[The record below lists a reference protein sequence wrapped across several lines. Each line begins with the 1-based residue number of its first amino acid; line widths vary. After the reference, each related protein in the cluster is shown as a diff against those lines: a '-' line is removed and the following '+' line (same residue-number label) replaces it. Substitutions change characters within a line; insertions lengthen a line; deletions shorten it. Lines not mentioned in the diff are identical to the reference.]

1 MATDAVVFRN
11 SNFFVSVRTK
21 QRKYNYAGMV
31 DLTKSHLMQFFHLP
45 ITFFVCLSTYAPE
58 NGTDENG
65 RVWRQGFIVKFFW
78 CIFASKLKVSS
89 KVNTFFEVNSAFSM
103 LNKATAAALLFVF
116 QISAVA
122 IVNLKLC
129 I

>member
-1 MATDAVVFRN
+1 
-11 SNFFVSVRTK
+11 
-21 QRKYNYAGMV
+21 MV
-31 DLTKSHLMQFFHLP
+31 DLTKSHLMQFFSS
-45 ITFFVCLSTYAPE
+45 IAFCVCLSTYAPE
-58 NGTDENG
+58 NRTDENG
-65 RVWRQGFIVKFFW
+65 GVWRQRFIVKFFW

-103 LNKATAAALLFVF
+103 LNKSTAAAALLFVF